1 MNRLMSSPLGIP
13 SLAARSSLAVLATA
27 SLAQGCATSQPT
39 LRTANVTER
48 PATERLARE
57 SPAGAAAQSDRA
69 TSDRAVSEGTPSG
82 GEGIP
87 SGGTSTALKPTSGVV
102 SDTAEV
108 MRVAQ
113 RTEVAVEKDA
123 PAVAG
128 HPLTSVVVTQ
138 CNLLV
143 AVYMTMPDGKLLRF
157 DSSASVPA
165 DQLLQMA
172 YTATRSERVE
182 VSCNDAGAVGY
193 EKHDPV

>member
-1 MNRLMSSPLGIP
+1 MNRLMSPLRIP
-13 SLAARSSLAVLATA
+13 SLAARSSSLAVLATA
-27 SLAQGCATSQPT
+27 SLAQGCATSQTT
-39 LRTANVTER
+39 LRAPTPVAQATTA
-48 PATERLARE
+48 A
-57 SPAGAAAQSDRA
+57 SQ
-69 TSDRAVSEGTPSG
+69 
-82 GEGIP
+82 
-87 SGGTSTALKPTSGVV
+87 PTSRVV
-102 SDTAEV
+102 SDAAPL

-113 RTEVAVEKDA
+113 RTEVAAEKDA

-138 CNLLV
+138 CNLIV

-157 DSSASVPA
+157 DNSASVSA

-182 VSCNDAGAVGY
+182 VSCNEAGAVGY